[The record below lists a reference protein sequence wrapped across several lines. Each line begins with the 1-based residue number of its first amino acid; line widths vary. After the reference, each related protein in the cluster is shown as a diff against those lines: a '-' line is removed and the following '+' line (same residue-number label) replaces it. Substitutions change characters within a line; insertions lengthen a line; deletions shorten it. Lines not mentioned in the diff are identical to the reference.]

1 MTKQSLMEEALSE
14 QMKERAEMERK
25 LQKLSKTMDH
35 LERAKREEER
45 PLIEEAHQK
54 RLQDDEKFYK
64 EQQEVTFP
72 VPVNRQFTFFVPELL
87 DGWADMIC
95 VECVCS
101 KQSSRVRNSMKQIW
115 WRRTGLS
122 ECSMTRCSLCT
133 LFVP

>member
-1 MTKQSLMEEALSE
+1 VTKQSLMEEALSE

-64 EQQEVTFP
+64 EQQEQAIEQSQKQHETDLVEK
-72 VPVNRQFTFFVPELL
+72 NRLIRML
-87 DGWADMIC
+87 DDKVLSMYIIC
-95 VECVCS
+95 SIDLGKMCS
-101 KQSSRVRNSMKQIW
+101 SVVILHRSNCN
-115 WRRTGLS
+115 LY
-122 ECSMTRCSLCT
+122 
-133 LFVP
+133 

>member
-1 MTKQSLMEEALSE
+1 MIAGLWHVCHKEYELTMFVLSLKMQEVTKLTKQSLMEEAFSE

-64 EQQEVTFP
+64 DQQEVTF
-72 VPVNRQFTFFVPELL
+72 
-87 DGWADMIC
+87 
-95 VECVCS
+95 
-101 KQSSRVRNSMKQIW
+101 
-115 WRRTGLS
+115 
-122 ECSMTRCSLCT
+122 
-133 LFVP
+133 LFQLAPKT

>member
-45 PLIEEAHQK
+45 PLIEEAHEK

-72 VPVNRQFTFFVPELL
+72 VPVNTQDNIHFLFLNC
-87 DGWADMIC
+87 WMA
-95 VECVCS
+95 
-101 KQSSRVRNSMKQIW
+101 
-115 WRRTGLS
+115 GL
-122 ECSMTRCSLCT
+122 T
-133 LFVP
+133 

>member
-1 MTKQSLMEEALSE
+1 MIAGLWHVCHKEYELTMFVLSLKMQEVTKLTKQSLMEEAFSE

-64 EQQEVTFP
+64 DQQEQAINQSQKQHETDLVEK
-72 VPVNRQFTFFVPELL
+72 NRLIHMLEEKVLAMFS
-87 DGWADMIC
+87 IC
-95 VECVCS
+95 
-101 KQSSRVRNSMKQIW
+101 
-115 WRRTGLS
+115 
-122 ECSMTRCSLCT
+122 
-133 LFVP
+133 

>member
-1 MTKQSLMEEALSE
+1 MTDVNLQLLYNLKLQEVTKLTKQSLMEEALSE

-72 VPVNRQFTFFVPELL
+72 VPVNTQGNLHFLFL
-87 DGWADMIC
+87 
-95 VECVCS
+95 
-101 KQSSRVRNSMKQIW
+101 N
-115 WRRTGLS
+115 
-122 ECSMTRCSLCT
+122 CSMAGLT
-133 LFVP
+133 

>member
-64 EQQEVTFP
+64 EQHEVTFH
-72 VPVNRQFTFFVPELL
+72 VPVNTQNNLHFWFL
-87 DGWADMIC
+87 DCWMA
-95 VECVCS
+95 
-101 KQSSRVRNSMKQIW
+101 
-115 WRRTGLS
+115 GL
-122 ECSMTRCSLCT
+122 T
-133 LFVP
+133 